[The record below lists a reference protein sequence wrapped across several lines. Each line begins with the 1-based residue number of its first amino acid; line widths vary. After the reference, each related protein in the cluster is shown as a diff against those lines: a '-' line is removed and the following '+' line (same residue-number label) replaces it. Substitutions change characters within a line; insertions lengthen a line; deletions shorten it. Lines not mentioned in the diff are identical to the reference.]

1 MKENNKDTVIVGVAV
16 AAFIVGVILVFVGLF
31 LPPIGSIDGNVL
43 WACGQF
49 LAVCAAG
56 LGFKEYLDSNFIK
69 KSRPSNPL
77 TDTEE

>member
-1 MKENNKDTVIVGVAV
+1 MKENNKDTVIVWVAV
-16 AAFIVGVILVFVGLF
+16 TSFIVGVILVFVGLF

-69 KSRPSNPL
+69 KSRPSNSII
-77 TDTEE
+77 DRDE